1 MKFRQTNS
9 PPVAAAKV
17 SFSSSTA
24 YRLEK
29 DLRLPSQKKSPRQR
43 RRPDPLAN
51 VFDLEVVPMLKAA
64 LLLQSQLAAVL
75 PARHEV
81 VGL

>member
-51 VFDLEVVPMLKAA
+51 VFGLEVVPMLKAA
-64 LLLQSQLAAVL
+64 PGVR
-75 PARHEV
+75 ARGHLR
-81 VGL
+81 GDAPTPS